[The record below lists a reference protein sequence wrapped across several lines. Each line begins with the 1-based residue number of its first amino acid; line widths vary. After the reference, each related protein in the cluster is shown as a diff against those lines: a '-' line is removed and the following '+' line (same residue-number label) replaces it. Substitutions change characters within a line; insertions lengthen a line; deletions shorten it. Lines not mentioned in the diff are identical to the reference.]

1 MENAE
6 LKKIT
11 TSWWENV
18 QTFYATSI
26 KAFFVLIFLLLAAYT
41 LYELFRYDLIIRPF
55 ETPLNLARQEGYSG
69 TVVAYRLQ
77 DAMNKKRNELKR
89 SSLPGIKGVAAI
101 QLTELQRRPEIDIPA
116 VGLSLNAIINQ
127 IRRMLQ
133 IQPRRISGDIVIIA
147 EQLHLTVRITGKP
160 AQTFIGDKNEPPEQI
175 IKQAAEYV
183 LKTFEPMT
191 FGLNY
196 CINNKSELLASLIKE
211 LYLSQPFDDK
221 KALTLTLEGCRL
233 KNQKRYEV
241 ALKKLDKAL
250 ENDELENDSLRAII
264 LYLKGETLLAD
275 GQPNLAIE
283 EYQKA
288 LKLYPKNGVIY
299 AQLAQALIT
308 SGETAEAF
316 VVYEKALTKDPENPW
331 IYTALGTQLAEL
343 KEFEA
348 ADQKFQQAL
357 EIDPNYALAYANWG
371 DVLLKKRHDYQAA
384 ADKYE
389 QAVKLDPSIAWVY
402 GNWGVALEH
411 LGESEN
417 ALDKLKQ
424 SLELKP
430 TNWVFNEFEHILK
443 RLKKPELFAQYEP
456 TLGLKYR
463 HASYYEAWGTVLAGL
478 KQYEAAIT
486 KYQKA
491 LDINPKEGF
500 YYFSWANVLVDLGK
514 QNNDELAPLQYQ
526 QALVNY
532 DKAVQL
538 GLKKRSTRAWAYSG
552 WGDALMGL
560 KQYEEAIGQYEQ
572 ALERKHRMSALVYNK
587 LAYAIEKLDKP
598 ATFAQYESVINQT
611 QNNPLMRR
619 YYYQWGRSLAKQY
632 QPSSAITQYKKS
644 LELDPKHLWSRIML
658 GHELI
663 QIQKPEP
670 ALAEC
675 ETLLKSTLDSNTVQA
690 AVDSVCG
697 LAQVGLNQLDEG
709 IKHCQNALQQYEK
722 EDWAYW
728 CLGDAAVAQQQ
739 PATAVNYYEKA
750 ANLKPENAFYRY
762 QWGQALVQ
770 LKQYDSAIAQY
781 QKAAELDKDG
791 EIGKQAQAAMAAIE
805 ERND

>member
-11 TSWWENV
+11 TSWWENML
-18 QTFYATSI
+18 TFYATSM
-26 KAFFVLIFLLLAAYT
+26 KVFFVLIFLVLVAYT

-55 ETPLNLARQEGYSG
+55 ETPFNLARQEGYSG

-77 DAMNKKRNELKR
+77 DAMDNKRNELKS

-101 QLTELQRRPEIDIPA
+101 QLTELQRHPEIDVPA

-127 IRRMLQ
+127 IRRMLR
-133 IQPRRISGDIVIIA
+133 IQPRRVSGDIVIIGD
-147 EQLHLTVRITGKP
+147 QLHLTVRITGKP
-160 AQTFIGDKNEPPEQI
+160 AQTFIGDKNEPPDQI

-196 CINNKSELLASLIKE
+196 CINNKSELLDSLIKE
-211 LYLSQPFDDK
+211 LYSSQPFEEK
-221 KALTLTLEGCRL
+221 KVITLTLEGCRL
-233 KNQKRYEV
+233 KNQNLPKA
-241 ALKKLDKAL
+241 ALKKLQLAL

-264 LYLKGETLLAD
+264 LYLKGETLLQD

-308 SGETAEAF
+308 NGETAQAF
-316 VVYEKALTKDPENPW
+316 VVYQKALTKDPENPW
-331 IYTALGTQLAEL
+331 IYITLGNQLAEL
-343 KEFEA
+343 TEFET
-348 ADQKFQQAL
+348 ADKKFQQAL

-371 DVLLKKRHDYQAA
+371 DVLLKKRNDYQAA

-411 LGESEN
+411 LGESEK
-417 ALDKLKQ
+417 ALEKFNE

-430 TNWVFNEFEHILK
+430 TDWVFNQFEYLIK

-463 HASYYEAWGTVLAGL
+463 QASFYEAWGTVLASL

-486 KYQKA
+486 KYLKA
-491 LDINPKEGF
+491 LDINPNEGF

-514 QNNDELAPLQYQ
+514 QNTENDELARLQYQ

-532 DKAVQL
+532 EKAVKL
-538 GLKKRSTRAWAYSG
+538 GLNKRSTQAWAYSG

-572 ALERKHRMSALVYNK
+572 ALKLKHRMPALVYNK
-587 LAYAIEKLDKP
+587 LAYAIENLDKP

-611 QNNPLMRR
+611 ENNPLMRR
-619 YYYQWGRSLAKQY
+619 YYYQWGRSLAKRY
-632 QPSSAITQYKKS
+632 QPLSAITQYKKA
-644 LELDPKHLWSRIML
+644 LQLDPKNIWSRIML

-663 QIQKPEP
+663 QVQQPEP
-670 ALAEC
+670 VLAEC
-675 ETLLKSTLDSNTVQA
+675 ETLLKSTPDSETVQA
-690 AVDSVCG
+690 AAHALCG
-697 LAQVGLNQLDEG
+697 LALIGTNQLEQG
-709 IKHCQNALQQYEK
+709 TASCQKALQLYEK

-728 CLGDAAVAQQQ
+728 CLGDASVAQQQ
-739 PATAVNYYEKA
+739 PAEAVIHYEKA

-770 LKQYDSAIAQY
+770 LKQYKAAIAQY
-781 QKAAELDKDG
+781 QKAVELDKDG
-791 EIGKQAQAAMAAIE
+791 DIGKQAQTAMAAL
-805 ERND
+805 